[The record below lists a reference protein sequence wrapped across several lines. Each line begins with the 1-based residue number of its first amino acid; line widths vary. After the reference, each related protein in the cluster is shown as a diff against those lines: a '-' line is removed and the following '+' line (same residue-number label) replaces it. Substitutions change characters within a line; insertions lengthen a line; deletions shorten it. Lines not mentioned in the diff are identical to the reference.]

1 MDINNIKDWE
11 NLGVIIAYGS
21 NENQYTDYADYA
33 EETVINYLKS
43 NPGKV
48 KELESEFNSQLS
60 TPGKSN
66 KTIQE
71 EEKEIEKNDKEMDI

>member
-11 NLGVIIAYGS
+11 NLGVIIAYGNDE
-21 NENQYTDYADYA
+21 NEYIDYTDYA

-48 KELESEFNSQLS
+48 KELELEFNSQLS

-66 KTIQE
+66 KIQE
-71 EEKEIEKNDKEMDI
+71 EEKEIEKDDKEISI